1 MAIAKRPDENGSFS
15 TPQKRIQCIEMCDIV
30 KRFPGVLANDRVCF
44 DVRAG
49 EVHALLGENGAGKS
63 TLMRQLYG
71 LYKPDEGEI
80 LIDGKPVV
88 FHSPADAIRAGI
100 GMIHQHFMLVPTL
113 TVTQNIALGLP
124 SSREPLLD
132 LDRVSKRVRQLS
144 EEYGLKVDPD
154 AYIWQLSVGE
164 QQRVEILKALYRG
177 ASMIILDEPT
187 AVLTPQEVKDLFA
200 TLRRMV
206 EEGHGLVFISH
217 KLYEVL
223 AISDRVTVLRD
234 GKVVGTRAT
243 KDVTRDDLARM
254 MVGREVKRLAP
265 LPQQAGEPLL
275 QIRGL
280 RAMGDRGTEALR
292 GIDLDVCAGEI
303 LGMAGVSGNGQR
315 ELAECLGGLRKVTAG
330 TIMVA
335 GKDLTHA
342 SVQQRLQA
350 GLAYIPEERM
360 RDGAIKEFS
369 VQENLFLLEHASPKF
384 TRGIFLD
391 FPRMA
396 AHARAL
402 IKEFAV
408 KTPSLDTPI
417 KNLSGGN
424 IQKAIMARELSR
436 SPRVLIA
443 AQPSRGVDIGATE
456 YIHQRLLEQRASG
469 QAILLISEDLDEV
482 QALSDR
488 IAVIYE
494 GRIIGVV
501 ARGQATVEQ
510 LGLMMAGVPMDEAL
524 GKAPPSSGERVTD
537 ATAIP

>member
-1 MAIAKRPDENGSFS
+1 MATVSHPAAL
-15 TPQKRIQCIEMCDIV
+15 KRIQRVEMCDIV
-30 KRFPGVLANDRVCF
+30 KRFPGVLANDRICF
-44 DVRAG
+44 DVNAG

-71 LYKPDEGEI
+71 LYKPNEGEI
-80 LIDGKPVV
+80 LIDGKPQV

-132 LDRVSKRVRQLS
+132 LDRVGKRVRELS
-144 EEYGLKVDPD
+144 EEYGLKVDPA
-154 AYIWQLSVGE
+154 AYLWQLSVGE

-177 ASMIILDEPT
+177 ASLIILDEPT

-200 TLRRMV
+200 TLKRMV
-206 EEGHGLVFISH
+206 KEGHGLVFISH

-223 AISDRVTVLRD
+223 AISDRITVLRD
-234 GKVVGTRAT
+234 GRLSGTCAT
-243 KDVTRDDLARM
+243 KDVTRDDLVKM

-275 QIRGL
+275 QIHGL

-292 GIDLDVCAGEI
+292 GIDLEIRAGEI
-303 LGMAGVSGNGQR
+303 VGMAGVSGNGQR

-330 TIMVA
+330 SITIA

-342 SVQQRLQA
+342 SVPQRLQA
-350 GLAYIPEERM
+350 GQAYIPEERM
-360 RDGAIKEFS
+360 RDGAIREFS

-391 FPRMA
+391 LPRMA
-396 AHARAL
+396 AHARSL
-402 IKEFAV
+402 ISEFAV
-408 KTPSLDTPI
+408 KTPGLDTPI

-424 IQKAIMARELSR
+424 IQKTIMARELSR
-436 SPRVLIA
+436 QPRVLIA

-456 YIHQRLLEQRASG
+456 YIHQRLLQQRAEG
-469 QAILLISEDLDEV
+469 KAVLLISEDLDEV
-482 QALSDR
+482 RALSDR

-494 GRIIGVV
+494 GQIIGVV
-501 ARGQATVEQ
+501 GRDRATIEQ
-510 LGLMMAGVPMDEAL
+510 LGLMMAGVPMHDAL
-524 GKAPPSSGERVTD
+524 GPAKPGAGEQSAHVP
-537 ATAIP
+537 AVA